1 MSQTHPQS
9 AKGFSLLELM
19 VVVGVFGVLVAASVP
34 AISGSIRTAR
44 LEGAAA
50 TLAADLRYARSLASA
65 QRKTYQVSFGANA
78 YSLNL
83 VSPPTVVRTR
93 TLPRGVTFGSSSTAT
108 FYAWGLTQPA
118 TITVADHKSSNTVR
132 LAANG
137 SVSNE

>member
-1 MSQTHPQS
+1 MRTHPQG

-44 LEGAAA
+44 LEGAAN
-50 TLAADLRYARSLASA
+50 TLAADLRHARSLASA
-65 QRKTYQVSFGANA
+65 QRRTFQVTFGADT
-78 YSLNL
+78 YSLSR
-83 VSPPTVVRTR
+83 VSPAEVVRTR
-93 TLPRGVTFGSSSTAT
+93 TLPRGVSFASSGSAT

-118 TITVADHKSSNTVR
+118 AITVGDHRSSSVVR

-137 SVSNE
+137 SVSHE